1 MGYSTEQ
8 TEIVTT
14 KESIQIIDNGK
25 IKYDLPNLWLRD
37 NCQCD
42 DCRVIESQEKRFILS
57 SIDSKLMPVT
67 VEYDGEKIQLIWP
80 DDHETIIDLRTLTE
94 FGKKRKPDWRAW
106 EVNFKPDYFSWQE
119 FITNDF
125 KALDAIKE
133 FIRSGVIILSNAPRE
148 PETLELLSSRLGPLR
163 ETLFE
168 RIHNVSVS
176 REVYNIAHTSLELP
190 PHNDFASYTWP
201 PSVQGLHML
210 ENECEGGES
219 IVVDG
224 WSLLEKLKIDHPE
237 YFQILC
243 EFGVPFREFDE
254 NNETYAIEPMIKIDS
269 NNNITGFRF
278 SNQLMQTIDPTRKNV
293 KEFYLAYHEL
303 CSRVLSTSFRSVF
316 RLESGQILLVAAH
329 RVLHARQAFLPEGK
343 RHLQDAY
350 FEMDNIVNNIV
361 VLKRRM
367 DNTNE

>member
-1 MGYSTEQ
+1 MTLSTEQ
-8 TEIVTT
+8 NEIVIT
-14 KESIQIIDNGK
+14 KDSIRIVDNGK
-25 IKYDLPNLWLRD
+25 VKYDLPHLWLRD

-42 DCRVIESQEKRFILS
+42 ECRVVESQEKRFMLS
-57 SIDSKLMPVT
+57 SIDSKLMPVN
-67 VEYDGEKIQLIWP
+67 VEYDGEEIQLRWP
-80 DDHETIIDLRTLTE
+80 DNHETIIDLSLIREL
-94 FGKKRKPDWRAW
+94 GRKRKPDWKTW
-106 EVNFKPDYFSWQE
+106 GVNFKPSYFSWQE
-119 FITNDF
+119 FITNDS
-125 KALDAIKE
+125 KAVNAIKE
-133 FIRSGVIILSNAPRE
+133 FISSGVIILSDAPRE

-224 WSLLEKLKIDHPE
+224 WALLEKLRNDHPKH
-237 YFQILC
+237 FQILC

-269 NNNITGFRF
+269 NNIITGFRF
-278 SNQLMQTIDPTRKNV
+278 SNQLMQVIDPTRKKV

-316 RLESGQILLVAAH
+316 RLEGGQILLVAAH
-329 RVLHARQAFLPEGK
+329 RVLHARQGFVPEGK

-361 VLKRRM
+361 VLRRRM
-367 DNTNE
+367 ASHDG